1 MNISV
6 FLIKIP
12 YLQTATMHRLIL
24 VLKFIPHLV
33 VRNFFAINNPLIG
46 ISITKQLFGYN
57 LHSEVTKVDCR
68 IANIYQRKYNQTGI
82 SITKQ
87 LDRLNFHSPHITNY
101 GSRALRDISK
111 VSNHL
116 MLRNIFVSRM
126 DKRYVQNSCRKK
138 VKSSTLGSSS

>member
-1 MNISV
+1 M
-6 FLIKIP
+6 L
-12 YLQTATMHRLIL
+12 RLIL
-24 VLKFIPHLV
+24 VLKFIPHQVL
-33 VRNFFAINNPLIG
+33 RNFFAINNPLIG

-57 LHSEVTKVDCR
+57 LHSAVTKVDGR
-68 IANIYQRKYNQTGI
+68 IANRYVQRKYNQTGI

-101 GSRALRDISK
+101 GSKALRDISK

-126 DKRYVQNSCRKK
+126 DRKDMFK
-138 VKSSTLGSSS
+138 TAVEKKLNQAR